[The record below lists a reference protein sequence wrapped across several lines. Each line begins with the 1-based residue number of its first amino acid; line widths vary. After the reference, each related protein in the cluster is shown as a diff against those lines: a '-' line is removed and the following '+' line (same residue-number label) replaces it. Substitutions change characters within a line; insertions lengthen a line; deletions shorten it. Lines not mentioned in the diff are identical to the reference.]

1 MLMRMNYP
9 VPPFFIQS
17 ILETRAIALALTK
30 IRHLSVGKKYLTSFM
45 KLYTARSSDSG
56 LKEFWSDA
64 FSLVNENPDTW
75 TVESAVTEVLE
86 VKNPLS
92 VLMMQRPRTLKGKG
106 KGKHFGKKG
115 KGKGKSKSQWDRS
128 PYAKKAG

>member
-1 MLMRMNYP
+1 
-9 VPPFFIQS
+9 
-17 ILETRAIALALTK
+17 
-30 IRHLSVGKKYLTSFM
+30 M

-106 KGKHFGKKG
+106 KGKHFWEK
-115 KGKGKSKSQWDRS
+115 R
-128 PYAKKAG
+128 AR